1 MRIFNSQFSIFK
13 CQRLGR
19 KIALVVSV
27 LLVLVLAVMLARQSK
42 SLVRAQLAAPTS
54 QLSNYLTNGLSNYSY
69 ADGPR
74 KFAFPADSGPHNDFQ
89 TEWWY
94 YTGNVQTPDGRHFG
108 YQLTFFRRAL
118 VPPAERQP
126 RSSDWAADQVYMA
139 HFALTDVA
147 GKRFQSFE
155 RFERGAA
162 GLAGAQASPFKVWL
176 DDWSVE
182 QVEPNVYRLR
192 ASQGDLALDLQL
204 QDRKGPVL
212 QGDQG
217 YSQKGPDPG
226 NASYYYSL
234 TRLETSGTVRVGSA
248 TYQVSG
254 SSWMDH
260 EWSTSYLTGDQI
272 GWDWFAL
279 QLDDNSELMVFQI
292 RKADGSVDPFA
303 SGTLVAPDGTTRR
316 LTRDDFQITVGA
328 TWRSPRSGATYP
340 AAWTIKIPSANL
352 MLDIKPYLADQE
364 LNLSFTYWE
373 GAVQIRGERAD
384 RAVSGSGYIEMTGY
398 AGSMGGQ
405 F

>member
-1 MRIFNSQFSIFK
+1 MS
-13 CQRLGR
+13 
-19 KIALVVSV
+19 
-27 LLVLVLAVMLARQSK
+27 
-42 SLVRAQLAAPTS
+42 
-54 QLSNYLTNGLSNYSY
+54 
-69 ADGPR
+69 
-74 KFAFPADSGPHNDFQ
+74 
-89 TEWWY
+89 
-94 YTGNVQTPDGRHFG
+94 PD
-108 YQLTFFRRAL
+108 
-118 VPPAERQP
+118 
-126 RSSDWAADQVYMA
+126 
-139 HFALTDVA
+139 
-147 GKRFQSFE
+147 KRFQSFE

-162 GLAGAQASPFKVWL
+162 GLAGAKASPFDVWL

-234 TRLETSGTVRVGSA
+234 TRLETSGTVRVGEA
-248 TYQVSG
+248 AYQVNG

-260 EWSTSYLTGDQI
+260 EWSTSYLTGNQV

-279 QLDDNSELMVFQI
+279 QLNDGSELMMFQI
-292 RKADGSVDPFA
+292 RRADGSVDPFA

-316 LTRDDFQITVGA
+316 LSRDDFQITIGA

-340 AAWTIKIPSANL
+340 AAWTIKVPSADL
-352 MLDIKPYLADQE
+352 TLDVKPYLADQE

-373 GAVQIRGERAD
+373 GAVQIRGEHAG

-398 AGSMGGQ
+398 AGSMAGQ
-405 F
+405 FSGRSHFKCDLPGLGKRSRSAVASPRESQQVKASWKSLYFK

>member
-1 MRIFNSQFSIFK
+1 MLTGII
-13 CQRLGR
+13 L
-19 KIALVVSV
+19 L
-27 LLVLVLAVMLARQSK
+27 LLVLPIILACRETPK
-42 SLVRAQLAAPTS
+42 VRS
-54 QLSNYLTNGLSNYSY
+54 QLIAAASESTGF
-69 ADGPR
+69 ARVEGPR
-74 KFAFPADSGPHNDFQ
+74 LLVFPADHGPHNDFQ

-94 YTGNVQTPDGRHFG
+94 YTGNVQTSDGRHFG

-126 RSSDWAADQVYMA
+126 RSSDWTTDQVYMA

-147 GKRFQSFE
+147 GKHFQSFE

-162 GLAGAQASPFKVWL
+162 GLAGAQASPFDVWL

-234 TRLETSGTVRVGSA
+234 TRLDTSGTVRVSDA
-248 TYQVSG
+248 AYQVNG

-260 EWSTSYLTGDQI
+260 EWSTSYLTGNQV

-279 QLDDNSELMVFQI
+279 QLGDGYELMMFQI
-292 RKADGSVDPFA
+292 RRADGSVDPFA

-316 LTRDDFQITVGA
+316 LSRDDFQIAVGA
-328 TWRSPRSGATYP
+328 TWRSPRSGAMYP
-340 AAWTIKIPSANL
+340 DAWTIKVPSADL
-352 MLDIKPYLADQE
+352 SLDIKPYLADQE

-373 GAVQIRGERAD
+373 GAVQISGEHAGL
-384 RAVSGSGYIEMTGY
+384 AVSGSGYVEMTGY
-398 AGSMGGQ
+398 AASMAGQ

>member
-1 MRIFNSQFSIFK
+1 MK
-13 CQRLGR
+13 RL
-19 KIALVVSV
+19 IVIVFVVAFLVAVYLVVN
-27 LLVLVLAVMLARQSK
+27 RQPTTTM
-42 SLVRAQLAAPTS
+42 RAQLVAPTNS
-54 QLSNYLTNGLSNYSY
+54 LLTNRTNELSNFAL
-69 ADGPR
+69 AEGPR
-74 KFAFPADSGPHNDFQ
+74 PLVFPADYGPHNAFQ

-94 YTGNVQTPDGRHFG
+94 YTGNVQTSDGRHFG

-118 VPPAERQP
+118 VPPAQHQA
-126 RSSDWAADQVYMA
+126 RSSDWATEQVYMA

-147 GKRFQSFE
+147 GKRYQSFE

-162 GLAGAQASPFKVWL
+162 GLAGAQVSPFDVWL

-204 QDRKGPVL
+204 RDRSGPVL

-234 TRLETSGTVRVGSA
+234 TRLETSGAVRVGDV
-248 TYQVSG
+248 TYQVNG

-260 EWSTSYLTGDQI
+260 EWSTSYLTGNQV

-279 QLDDNSELMVFQI
+279 QLNDNSELMVFQI
-292 RKADGSVDPFA
+292 RKADGSSVSPALGGIDPFA
-303 SGTLVAPDGTTRR
+303 SGTLVAPNGTTRR
-316 LTRDDFQITVGA
+316 LSRDDFQITVGA

-340 AAWTIKIPSANL
+340 AAWTIKIPSADL
-352 MLDIKPYLADQE
+352 TLDIKPYLADQE

-373 GAVQIRGERAD
+373 GAVQISGEHGGHT
-384 RAVSGSGYIEMTGY
+384 VTGNGYIEMTGY
-398 AGSMGGQ
+398 AGSMAGQ

>member
-1 MRIFNSQFSIFK
+1 MK
-13 CQRLGR
+13 RL
-19 KIALVVSV
+19 IVIVCVVAFLVAVYLVVN
-27 LLVLVLAVMLARQSK
+27 RQPTTTM
-42 SLVRAQLAAPTS
+42 RAQLVAPTNS
-54 QLSNYLTNGLSNYSY
+54 LLSYRTNELSNFAL

-74 KFAFPADSGPHNDFQ
+74 PLVFPADHGPHDDFQ

-94 YTGNVQTPDGRHFG
+94 YTGNAQTPDGRYFG

-118 VPPAERQP
+118 VPPAERRS
-126 RSSDWAADQVYMA
+126 RSSDWATDQVYMA

-162 GLAGAQASPFKVWL
+162 GLAGAQASPFDVWL

-182 QVEPNVYRLR
+182 QIEPNVYRLR

-234 TRLETSGTVRVGSA
+234 TRLETSGTMRVGDA
-248 TYQVSG
+248 AYQVSG

-260 EWSTSYLTGDQI
+260 EWSTSYLTGNQV

-279 QLDDNSELMVFQI
+279 QLNDNSELMVFQI
-292 RKADGSVDPFA
+292 RKADSSIDPFA
-303 SGTLVAPDGTTRR
+303 SGTLIAPDGTTRR
-316 LTRDDFQITVGA
+316 LSRDDFQITVGA

-340 AAWTIKIPSANL
+340 AAWTIKVPSAGL
-352 MLDIKPYLADQE
+352 TLDIKPYLADQE
-364 LNLSFTYWE
+364 LNVSFTYWE
-373 GAVQIRGERAD
+373 GAVRITGEHAGH
-384 RAVSGSGYIEMTGY
+384 AVSGSGYIEMTGY
-398 AGSMGGQ
+398 AGSMAGQ